1 MSTEILTLHVPRSD
15 DGETEFA
22 RLADIFDHLATTYAW
37 HPYAYAHLL
46 TLAND
51 ARKIDQ
57 VMGREGSAQNLT
69 PPEPT

>member
-1 MSTEILTLHVPRSD
+1 MSEEVITLHVPRSD

-22 RLADIFDHLATTYAW
+22 RIADVLDHLATLYAW

-46 TLAND
+46 TLANN

-57 VMGREGSAQNLT
+57 VMGCENKNLT